1 MAYST
6 KATLRD
12 PSVAE
17 VMNFMTESQQCAV
30 DKELN
35 STIKTSAARELSKF
49 LNSPELQQYFTLWSL
64 DNVPDVGGDW
74 NVTEENIKRALVKR
88 LREKIEEWEIQNNVF
103 AESRTLLTQSL
114 LRYFKWVEQQN
125 QNVQNSPR
133 ADTVATSSK
142 TGPHT
147 STDFDRNS
155 HYGSH
160 ESHLGSRRLRCSF
173 IQCSGN
179 LNYGRQ
185 RKVG

>member
-1 MAYST
+1 MAYGT

-17 VMNFMTESQQCAV
+17 AMNFETESQQCTV

-35 STIKTSAARELSKF
+35 STINTSAARELSKF

-88 LREKIEEWEIQNNVF
+88 LQEKIEEWEIQNNVF

-114 LRYFKWVEQQN
+114 LRYFK
-125 QNVQNSPR
+125 
-133 ADTVATSSK
+133 
-142 TGPHT
+142 
-147 STDFDRNS
+147 
-155 HYGSH
+155 
-160 ESHLGSRRLRCSF
+160 
-173 IQCSGN
+173 
-179 LNYGRQ
+179 
-185 RKVG
+185 

>member
-17 VMNFMTESQQCAV
+17 AINFVTESQQCAV

-74 NVTEENIKRALVKR
+74 NVTEENIKRALVKLQTSGEDR
-88 LREKIEEWEIQNNVF
+88 RVGDTDQCFRRISYFTDTEPVTVF
-103 AESRTLLTQSL
+103 QMS
-114 LRYFKWVEQQN
+114 
-125 QNVQNSPR
+125 
-133 ADTVATSSK
+133 
-142 TGPHT
+142 
-147 STDFDRNS
+147 
-155 HYGSH
+155 
-160 ESHLGSRRLRCSF
+160 
-173 IQCSGN
+173 
-179 LNYGRQ
+179 
-185 RKVG
+185 

>member
-17 VMNFMTESQQCAV
+17 VMNFMTESQQCVV

-49 LNSPELQQYFTLWSL
+49 LNSPELQQYFTSWSL

-88 LREKIEEWEIQNNVF
+88 LQEKIEEWEIQTNVL
-103 AESRTLLTQSL
+103 AESRTSLTQSL
-114 LRYFKWVEQQN
+114 LRY
-125 QNVQNSPR
+125 
-133 ADTVATSSK
+133 
-142 TGPHT
+142 
-147 STDFDRNS
+147 
-155 HYGSH
+155 
-160 ESHLGSRRLRCSF
+160 LRL
-173 IQCSGN
+173 
-179 LNYGRQ
+179 L
-185 RKVG
+185 